1 MKTPSTSFAPS
12 AAAPREFATS
22 TLLSLVVFA
31 AITPLLLLVAPAV
44 AAQLGGQLGLS
55 ASQIG
60 TYFFVELG
68 AFSCATLP
76 SLLWLGRVDA
86 RRVAAFATAVFCI
99 GNAAT
104 AVLMPGFV
112 ALLVLRALTALGGGT
127 LMVLCMTS
135 AATSANRDRV
145 YGFWV
150 VGQLV
155 AGALGLFLL
164 PHLFDAFGL
173 RALYLVLAVLA
184 LLASPLTRGFD
195 AALGSATRAN
205 RAGGASGG
213 SGAGNASGT
222 AFQQSQN
229 DASNSRSTWQLATL
243 VISGVLAFYV
253 AIGGVWT
260 FASKAASLAGLDAGH
275 TGELLAIA
283 SVMGIIGA
291 ACASLIGNRLAR
303 AAMLLTGYAI
313 LVAALLGL
321 STHPGATGYAAAIFA
336 FKFAWTFVLPFIL
349 AAAAKTDTSGRLIA
363 TLNFVIGAG
372 LAVGPL
378 IAGVMLDAGAGLSSL
393 FLGAAAIS
401 ALSFVCL
408 LRVERSGRE
417 VTAAHR

>member
-1 MKTPSTSFAPS
+1 MKNPSTSFAPP

-99 GNAAT
+99 GNLAT

-112 ALLVLRALTALGGGT
+112 ALLALRALTALGGGT

-135 AATSANRDRV
+135 AATSGNRDRV
-145 YGFWV
+145 YGLWV

-173 RALYLVLAVLA
+173 RALYVVLAVLA
-184 LLASPLTRGFD
+184 LLASPLTRWFD
-195 AALGSATRAN
+195 AALGGASR
-205 RAGGASGG
+205 GSGASGVDA
-213 SGAGNASGT
+213 SRSLNEASGT
-222 AFQQSQN
+222 R
-229 DASNSRSTWQLATL
+229 RSTWQLATL
-243 VISGVLAFYV
+243 VITGVLAFYV

-321 STHPGATGYAAAIFA
+321 STRPGATGYAAAIFA

-378 IAGVMLDAGAGLSSL
+378 IAGVLLDAGAGLSSL

-408 LRVERSGRE
+408 LRVEHSGRE
-417 VTAAHR
+417 TTAAHS

>member
-1 MKTPSTSFAPS
+1 MKTSSTSSFATAAVP
-12 AAAPREFATS
+12 ATPTAAPREFATS

-86 RRVAAFATAVFCI
+86 RRVAAIATAVFCI
-99 GNAAT
+99 GNFAT

-135 AATSANRDRV
+135 AATSGNRDRV
-145 YGFWV
+145 YGLWV

-155 AGALGLFLL
+155 AGALGLFVL

-173 RALYLVLAVLA
+173 RALYVALAVLA
-184 LLASPLTRGFD
+184 LIASPLTRGFD
-195 AALGSATRAN
+195 PAL
-205 RAGGASGG
+205 GGASGKQ
-213 SGAGNASGT
+213 AQQVASGVNGSST
-222 AFQQSQN
+222 G
-229 DASNSRSTWQLATL
+229 STWFLATL
-243 VISGVLAFYV
+243 VIGGVLAFYL

-283 SVMGIIGA
+283 SVLGIVGA
-291 ACASLIGNRLAR
+291 ACASFIGNRIAR

-321 STHPGATGYAAAIFA
+321 SAHPGSTGYAAAIFA

-378 IAGVMLDAGAGLSSL
+378 IAGFLLDAGAGLNTL
-393 FLGAAAIS
+393 FQGAAVIS

-417 VTAAHR
+417 V

>member
-1 MKTPSTSFAPS
+1 MKTSSTSSFATAAVP
-12 AAAPREFATS
+12 ATPTAAPREFATS

-86 RRVAAFATAVFCI
+86 RRVAAIATAVFCI
-99 GNAAT
+99 GNFAT

-135 AATSANRDRV
+135 AATSGNRDRV
-145 YGFWV
+145 YGLWV

-155 AGALGLFLL
+155 AGALGLFVL

-173 RALYLVLAVLA
+173 RALYVALAVLA
-184 LLASPLTRGFD
+184 LIASPLTRGFD
-195 AALGSATRAN
+195 PAL
-205 RAGGASGG
+205 GGASGKQ
-213 SGAGNASGT
+213 AQQVASGVNGSST
-222 AFQQSQN
+222 G
-229 DASNSRSTWQLATL
+229 STWFLATL
-243 VISGVLAFYV
+243 VIGGVLAFYL

-283 SVMGIIGA
+283 SVMGIVGA
-291 ACASLIGNRLAR
+291 ACASFIGNRVAR

-321 STHPGATGYAAAIFA
+321 SAHPGSTGYAAAIFA

-378 IAGVMLDAGAGLSSL
+378 IAGFLLDAGAGLNTL
-393 FLGAAAIS
+393 FQGAAVIS

-417 VTAAHR
+417 V